1 MRQLEGSVEVSG
13 SVLREKIQK
22 GAGLMCLEGGVPKS
36 SGSETGWD
44 PKCEGES
51 GLREGARCVY

>member
-13 SVLREKIQK
+13 RVLRENNPE
-22 GAGLMCLEGGVPKS
+22 GSRTDVPGGGVPKS